1 MAKRFNKH
9 QKDAFKKV
17 NSILSEHFEHYGVV
31 VLDEE
36 EVLEYEYSQYYIGKM
51 LFKEASHEMTKDD
64 IELIIEVEE
73 DEE

>member
-9 QKDAFKKV
+9 QGDAFKKV
-17 NSILSEHFEHYGVV
+17 CSILSEHFEHFGVV

-64 IELIIEVEE
+64 IELVIEVEE
-73 DEE
+73 DED

>member
-1 MAKRFNKH
+1 MAKIFNKH

-17 NSILSEHFEHYGVV
+17 TSILSEHFEHFGVV

-36 EVLEYEYSQYYIGKM
+36 DVLEYEYSQYYIGKM

-64 IELIIEVEE
+64 IELVIEI
-73 DEE
+73 DEEEE